1 MFTFKYLHVY
11 IIFIMYIYIYIYTYI
26 YLKYYECLSFNSYE
40 RHFEK
45 KHTKLVHIYY
55 IYIYIYIIYIYIYI
69 SLKQLIRRNAI
80 RINQTFLPRT

>member
-1 MFTFKYLHVY
+1 MNVF
-11 IIFIMYIYIYIYTYI
+11 
-26 YLKYYECLSFNSYE
+26 SFNSYE

-55 IYIYIYIIYIYIYI
+55 IYILYIYIYIYI

>member
-1 MFTFKYLHVY
+1 MNVF
-11 IIFIMYIYIYIYTYI
+11 
-26 YLKYYECLSFNSYE
+26 SFNSYE

-55 IYIYIYIIYIYIYI
+55 IYILYIYIYI